1 MSRFNSACLFALAS
15 YFSASAWSQ
24 MPPGLDSATDA
35 YLLPSA
41 GSPAA
46 TEIQRI
52 NEKMTVL
59 QAQLLLLDM
68 QLKVAARKRE
78 LSAFNE
84 DVSFSS
90 FNAKKGNPSVVSVA
104 GIKGQLEAVLVFPG
118 GVTQRVKVGDTID
131 DRRVAQVSANEV
143 VLTDLKGQ
151 KSQRLAFGNSPT
163 IRDPSMST
171 PISGSASPYSGS
183 GPGMSR
189 Q

>member
-1 MSRFNSACLFALAS
+1 MSRFNAGSLLALAS
-15 YFSASAWSQ
+15 FFSAAASAQ
-24 MPPGLDSATDA
+24 IPPRTDYGADGFPPSSA
-35 YLLPSA
+35 S
-41 GSPAA
+41 SPAA

-59 QAQLLLLDM
+59 QAQLSLLDM

-78 LSAFNE
+78 LNAFNE

-163 IRDPSMST
+163 IRDASAVQPM
-171 PISGSASPYSGS
+171 GGASPYAGS
-183 GPGMSR
+183 GMGTGR

>member
-1 MSRFNSACLFALAS
+1 MSLFNAGRLLALLCFFTAA
-15 YFSASAWSQ
+15 ASAQIPQSA
-24 MPPGLDSATDA
+24 DSAPEV
-35 YLLPSA
+35 LPMPNV

-46 TEIQRI
+46 AEIQKI

-59 QAQLLLLDM
+59 QTQLLMLDM
-68 QLKVAARKRE
+68 QLKIAARKRE
-78 LSAFNE
+78 LNAFNE

-118 GVTQRVKVGDTID
+118 GVTQRVKAGDVID

-151 KSQRLAFGNSPT
+151 KAQRLAFGNSPT
-163 IRDPSMST
+163 IRDAST
-171 PISGSASPYSGS
+171 VQPAGSASPYAGS
-183 GPGMSR
+183 GLGISR
-189 Q
+189 